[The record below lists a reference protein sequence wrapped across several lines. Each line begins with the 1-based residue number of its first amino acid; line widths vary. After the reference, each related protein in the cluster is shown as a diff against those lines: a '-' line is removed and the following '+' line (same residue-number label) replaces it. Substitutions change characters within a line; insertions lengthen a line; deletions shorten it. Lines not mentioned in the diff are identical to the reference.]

1 MNGTGGLFQQTV
13 TLTPT
18 TTDWAI
24 HLEIQT
30 SSAADPIRQ
39 VEVLAPGQA
48 TGDLQAEP
56 FHPAFL
62 DKLSP
67 FRILRFMDWL
77 QTNGNPLQTWTER
90 TKQTE
95 YTQTRPQGVAHEW
108 IIRICN
114 RTGKHPWICIP
125 HRADD
130 DYVRQTARL
139 YRDTLAPGLVLYV
152 EYSNETWNGHP
163 DFTQTQY
170 VNQRGLELGLH
181 SQQHLAGQ
189 RYTALRS
196 AQIFGILAEEY
207 GPAQRHRHVNV
218 LASQAA
224 ALESVTLPRVEALN
238 DPALNPQGHA
248 ADVIAIAPY
257 FGVNFRPVPGTE
269 SNPQPTIQ
277 PMPTVDELVTTFS
290 QNTMQ
295 DAVGWVTAHRGLADE
310 QGVRLVCYEGGQH
323 FTGIGGA
330 ENNDELTARLFAAN
344 RDPRMGDRYREY
356 FRLMQQAGVDLFMNF
371 GHIKS
376 WSKYGA
382 WGALQSQEQPV
393 AESPKWQAI
402 LERGEGLNAERE
414 EGRLMGSA
422 GQGWRFG
429 FHLRSDRSY
438 RVETSANLS
447 DWSLLPGMEQVR
459 GDEVYMEIP
468 VPSVS
473 ENRRFWRARPNP

>member
-1 MNGTGGLFQQTV
+1 
-13 TLTPT
+13 
-18 TTDWAI
+18 
-24 HLEIQT
+24 
-30 SSAADPIRQ
+30 
-39 VEVLAPGQA
+39 
-48 TGDLQAEP
+48 
-56 FHPAFL
+56 
-62 DKLSP
+62 
-67 FRILRFMDWL
+67 
-77 QTNGNPLQTWTER
+77 
-90 TKQTE
+90 
-95 YTQTRPQGVAHEW
+95 
-108 IIRICN
+108 
-114 RTGKHPWICIP
+114 
-125 HRADD
+125 
-130 DYVRQTARL
+130 
-139 YRDTLAPGLVLYV
+139 
-152 EYSNETWNGHP
+152 
-163 DFTQTQY
+163 
-170 VNQRGLELGLH
+170 
-181 SQQHLAGQ
+181 
-189 RYTALRS
+189 
-196 AQIFGILAEEY
+196 
-207 GPAQRHRHVNV
+207 
-218 LASQAA
+218 
-224 ALESVTLPRVEALN
+224 
-238 DPALNPQGHA
+238 
-248 ADVIAIAPY
+248 
-257 FGVNFRPVPGTE
+257 VPGTE

-459 GDEVYMEIP
+459 GDEIYMEIP